1 MANFLFLFLSVFT
14 VATAIAMVC
23 LRNSVNAAMCLLLCL
38 AGVAGLMVELDAFLL
53 AFLVILIYAGA
64 VMALFL
70 FIIMLLDLRV
80 GAPIARKKF
89 GMISGTLSGALLIAG
104 VASLVVHDRIA
115 LPAQPAQPALGAS
128 LEGYADQLFTVYLL
142 PVQVIGFL
150 LLVSMLGVIAL
161 SQRTPSSE

>member
-1 MANFLFLFLSVFT
+1 MANILFLLLSVFT
-14 VATAIAMVC
+14 VATALAMVC
-23 LRNSVNAAMCLLLCL
+23 LRNSVHAAMCLLLCL
-38 AGVAGLMVELDAFLL
+38 AGIAGLMVELDAFLL

-80 GAPIARKKF
+80 GAPITRKNF
-89 GMISGTLSGALLIAG
+89 GIISGFFSGALLIAG
-104 VASLVVHDRIA
+104 VASLIGHDRAA
-115 LPAQPAQPALGAS
+115 LPLQPEQIPLGAS

-150 LLVSMLGVIAL
+150 LLISMLGVIAI
-161 SQRTPSSE
+161 SQRAPSSE

>member
-1 MANFLFLFLSVFT
+1 MENFLFLFLAVFT
-14 VATAIAMVC
+14 VVTAGAMVC

-38 AGVAGLMVELDAFLL
+38 AGVAGLLVELDAFLL

-80 GAPIARKKF
+80 GTPITRKNF
-89 GMISGTLSGALLIAG
+89 GVISGFFSGALLIAG
-104 VASLVVHDRIA
+104 VASLIVHSRTA
-115 LPAQPAQPALGAS
+115 LPVQPAQPALGAS

-142 PVQVIGFL
+142 PIQVIGFL
-150 LLVSMLGVIAL
+150 LLISMVGVIAL
-161 SQRTPSSE
+161 SQRAPSSE